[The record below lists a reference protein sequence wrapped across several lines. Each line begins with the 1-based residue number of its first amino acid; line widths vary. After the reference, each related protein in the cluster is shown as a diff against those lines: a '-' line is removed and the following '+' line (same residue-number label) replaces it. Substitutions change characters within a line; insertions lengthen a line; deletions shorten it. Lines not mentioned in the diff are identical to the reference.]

1 MDVLNAIFSFDM
13 RRPLCYDART
23 VLNFHSAQYHSE
35 ECQTIVMSGDRSLHG
50 QLSGRHHSRLHPG
63 KGALQ
68 QVSNLTELPDFVGI
82 DNIVR
87 IAKNVQPLSELNW
100 QNVQGGMVWA
110 REDNNLKISQ
120 IRLWQKQGDV

>member
-1 MDVLNAIFSFDM
+1 MM
-13 RRPLCYDART
+13 RATY
-23 VLNFHSAQYHSE
+23 FHSAQYQSE

-68 QVSNLTELPDFVGI
+68 QVSNLTELRDFVGI

-87 IAKNVQPLSELNW
+87 IAS
-100 QNVQGGMVWA
+100 QNLQGGMVWA
-110 REDNNLKISQ
+110 REDNNLEISQ
-120 IRLWQKQGDV
+120 IGLWQKQGDVQQQGFI